1 MWPKTPIRPRHPRRG
16 AAATV
21 ARLAMGLAT
30 VARLAMGLATVEFLA
45 MVYEP
50 ARVNTVGECVKV
62 PTVS

>member
-1 MWPKTPIRPRHPRRG
+1 MWTQTPVRPRHPRRG
-16 AAATV
+16 AA
-21 ARLAMGLAT
+21 AT